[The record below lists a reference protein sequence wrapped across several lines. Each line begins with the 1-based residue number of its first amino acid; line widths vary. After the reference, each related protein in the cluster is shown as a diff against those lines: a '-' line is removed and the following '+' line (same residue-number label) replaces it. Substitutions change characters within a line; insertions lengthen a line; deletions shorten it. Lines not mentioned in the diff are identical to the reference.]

1 MTASEWL
8 YNKNNMP
15 PKPVKVGKYKTVFR
29 GEVFDIRQA
38 GVVLPSGKKM
48 VFEQA
53 VRPANVVILP
63 IDAKGRL
70 LLVRE
75 WRRRYNRYLWGLPGG
90 RVDKEKSVINAAQR
104 ELREETGFRAAK
116 LKLFHKGYQ
125 GLSMDWKRYAYIAT
139 GLTPAPLLG
148 DEDEDITVVP
158 VSIERAFKMV
168 AEDKFVNEFMAF
180 LVTKLYFHRKK
191 I

>member
-1 MTASEWL
+1 
-8 YNKNNMP
+8 MP
-15 PKPVKVGKYKTVFR
+15 PKPVKVGKYKTVFC
-29 GEVFDIRQA
+29 GEIFTVRQA
-38 GVVLPSGKKM
+38 DVVLPSGKKV
-48 VFEQA
+48 VFEQ
-53 VRPANVVILP
+53 VIRPANVVILA
-63 IDAKGRL
+63 IDAEGRL

-75 WRRRYNRYLWGLPGG
+75 WRRKYNRYLWGLPGG
-90 RVDKEKSVINAAQR
+90 RVDKEKSIISAAQR

-139 GLTPAPLLG
+139 GLTSAPLPG

-158 VSIERAFKMV
+158 VSIEKSFKMV
-168 AEDKFVNEFMAF
+168 TEDKFVNEFMAF